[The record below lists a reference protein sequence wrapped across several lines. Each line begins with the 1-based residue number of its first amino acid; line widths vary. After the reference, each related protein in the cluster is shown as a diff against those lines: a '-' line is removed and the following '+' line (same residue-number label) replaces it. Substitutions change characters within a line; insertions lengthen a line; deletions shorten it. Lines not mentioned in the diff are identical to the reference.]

1 MRAEKRACF
10 KSLPDIL
17 AFNTM
22 RYSFNMVTM
31 MKEKVNSITI
41 IFIHIKPII

>member
-1 MRAEKRACF
+1 M
-10 KSLPDIL
+10 PDIL

-31 MKEKVNSITI
+31 MKEKVNVNLIVIIVTTI
-41 IFIHIKPII
+41 IYIR

>member
-1 MRAEKRACF
+1 M
-10 KSLPDIL
+10 PDIL

-31 MKEKVNSITI
+31 MKEKVNVNFIAI
-41 IFIHIKPII
+41 IFIVIHMKTII